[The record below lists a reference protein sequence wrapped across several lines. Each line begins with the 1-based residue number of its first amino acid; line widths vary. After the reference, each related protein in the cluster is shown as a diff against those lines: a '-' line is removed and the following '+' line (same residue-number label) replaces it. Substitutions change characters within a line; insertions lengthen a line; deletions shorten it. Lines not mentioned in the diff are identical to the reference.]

1 MDDLP
6 SDVLL
11 TIFERM
17 PDSGDL
23 ANCRL
28 ASHRLLSLS
37 YRTASISLKP
47 HQKHHSIPFKTRVI
61 NLVSLLAASLVSIS
75 ISAKGSGSLDG
86 DEQVDDLTDTGFLSA
101 WLPLVGKQLNTLC
114 IVNASIES
122 RVGFSCALALISDIC
137 QNLHSL
143 VVRKAWLS
151 FKGIKLMPKLTNLT
165 LKFARIDDENL
176 TNFSKYFPSLKV
188 LNLIHIVGLK
198 EPKIHLM
205 QLRICRFTGYPRSIA
220 IHAPNLEELKLKCMQ
235 PCSVVLECALASNLS
250 ISVAK
255 SSIIRMTE
263 MPRKLRKLTIKS
275 LDIPPLLPFFRGI
288 KGLGTLE
295 LEAFPITS
303 WFDAYSVFSVTN
315 ALDTFENLDELVIG
329 PVAWYLWQRSFS
341 SCLNTTNPVSL
352 KRLVVSIPPD
362 HFNSSGLISN
372 ILKICAPSEVE
383 LRFFSDIGETEKN
396 NVIKNFSNTFPGVR
410 WIWSTSEKSSSEF
423 FSRLW
428 GGAGI

>member
-11 TIFERM
+11 TILERL
-17 PDSGDL
+17 PDSADL

-37 YRTASISLKP
+37 YHTSSIILKP
-47 HQKHHSIPFKTRVI
+47 HQKHHSVPFKIRVI

-75 ISAKGSGSLDG
+75 ISAKGSGSVRG
-86 DEQVDDLTDTGFLSA
+86 DELVDDLTDIGFLSA
-101 WLPLVGKQLNTLC
+101 WLPLVGKQLSTLC

-122 RVGFSCALALISDIC
+122 PVGFSCALALISDTC

-165 LKFARIDDENL
+165 LKFVRIDDENL

-198 EPKIHLM
+198 EPEIHLM
-205 QLRICRFTGYPRSIA
+205 QLQICRFTGYPQSIT
-220 IHAPNLEELKLKCMQ
+220 IHAPNLEELELKCMQ
-235 PCSVVLECALASNLS
+235 PCSVILECASASNLS

-255 SSIIRMTE
+255 ASIIRMTE
-263 MPRKLRKLTIKS
+263 MPQKLRKLTIKS

-288 KGLGTLE
+288 KELGSLE

-315 ALDTFENLDELVIG
+315 ALETFGNLDELIIG
-329 PVAWYLWQRSFS
+329 PVAWYLWQRSFPL
-341 SCLNTTNPVSL
+341 CLNTTNPVSL
-352 KRLVVSIPPD
+352 KRLVVHLPPEN
-362 HFNSSGLISN
+362 FNTSGLISN

-383 LRFFSDIGETEKN
+383 LRFFSEIGETEKN
-396 NVIKNFSNTFPGVR
+396 NVITNFSNTFSGVR
-410 WIWSTSEKSSSEF
+410 WIWSTSGKSSSEF